1 MNQMRKQLDGLTDK
15 AEFSKIAEAIIDL
28 NKDIGYVYTTMNK
41 IYTERNVAEQERN
54 GLDEEAYIEDLRTE
68 AAFYASGKK
77 WMQEKIADEEKILKG
92 ITANTKDGDAIAAET
107 QATID
112 YYKSELKNISD
123 IYAHEDKKL

>member
-1 MNQMRKQLDGLTDK
+1 
-15 AEFSKIAEAIIDL
+15 
-28 NKDIGYVYTTMNK
+28 MNK

-112 YYKSELKNISD
+112 YYKSQLKDISAT
-123 IYAHEDKKL
+123 YASEDKKL